1 MPVRFFYV
9 DESYD
14 ARLFCL
20 TAIVIRHTE
29 WKRCFDEVRAH
40 RVSLR
45 DRFGVRLRREIHAHE
60 LVSGHGRLG
69 PQVIG
74 KWQRSRIFLGLL
86 ELVAKLPN
94 VMLFNVC
101 LERKNHPDPQMI
113 AWDRLINRIE
123 RTMLKMEQDELP
135 KREKL
140 LAKIGKSLTSTE
152 LDDLRKRVMNY
163 RARALIIADEGREG
177 EIEGALR
184 RMHVFNPVPS
194 KYGEWSPGCRTKN
207 ITTDRII
214 EDPVFKKSHRSYLV
228 QLADCVAYAL
238 LKRETEPTARIRK
251 YGIHQMFDAAL
262 RGICYTKTSGKDPL
276 GIVRR

>member
-1 MPVRFFYV
+1 VPVRFFYV
-9 DESYD
+9 DESFD
-14 ARLFCL
+14 AKFYCL
-20 TAIVIRHTE
+20 SAIVIRHTE

-40 RVSLR
+40 RVHLR
-45 DRFGVRLRREIHAHE
+45 DHFGIRLRREIHAHE
-60 LVSGHGRLG
+60 LVSGRGRLG

-74 KWQRSRIFLGLL
+74 KWQRASIFLGLL
-86 ELVAKLPN
+86 RLVAKLPS

-101 LERKNHPDPQMI
+101 LERKNHKDAQMD

-123 RTMLKMEQDELP
+123 RTMLKFEQEELP

-140 LAKIGKSLTSTE
+140 LAKIGQSLSSTE
-152 LDDLRKRVMNY
+152 LDELRKRVLNY
-163 RARALIIADEGREG
+163 RSRAMIIADEGREG
-177 EIEGALR
+177 EIEKALR

-194 KYGEWSPGCRTKN
+194 KYGEWAPGRRTKN

-214 EDPVFKKSHRSYLV
+214 EDPIFKKSHRSYFV

-251 YGIHQMFDAAL
+251 YGIHQMFDSTLANV
-262 RGICYTKTSGKDPL
+262 CYKKASTKDML

>member
-20 TAIVIRHTE
+20 SAISIRHTQ
-29 WKRCFDEVRAH
+29 WKRCFDEIRAH

-45 DRFGVRLRREIHAHE
+45 DRFGLRLRREIHAHE
-60 LVSGHGRLG
+60 LLSGHGRLG
-69 PQVIG
+69 PHVIG
-74 KWQRSRIFLGLL
+74 KYQRSRIYLELL
-86 ELVAKLPN
+86 ELISRLSSAI
-94 VMLFNVC
+94 LFNVC
-101 LERKNHPDPQMI
+101 LERKDHVDPQMT

-123 RTMLKMEQDELP
+123 RTMSKMEQDELP
-135 KREKL
+135 KRADL
-140 LAKIGKSLTSTE
+140 LAKAGKNLTSTE
-152 LDDLRKRVMNY
+152 LDDLKSRVLSY
-163 RARALIIADEGREG
+163 RARAMILADEGREG
-177 EIEGALR
+177 EIEKALR

-194 KYGEWSPGCRTKN
+194 KYGEWSSGSRTKN

-214 EDPVFKKSHRSYLV
+214 EDPVFKKSQRSYFI

-238 LKRETEPTARIRK
+238 LKRESEPTARIRK
-251 YGIHQMFDAAL
+251 YGIHQMFDAFLAK
-262 RGICYTKTSGKDPL
+262 RCFKRASPRDAL